1 MRRMTRVYLSS
12 TRTDLASE
20 CRTIASWLE
29 SIGLI
34 AVDSYGP
41 AGLPVLESCLAD
53 IDTCGIYLLVLGHYY
68 GERPA
73 DNNPDRLSYTQ
84 LEFRHAAA
92 RGMPLIVLQRGSI
105 PDESSSS
112 IFDPEEM
119 AALKAFREEVAGVAR
134 AARFKD
140 ESELKAQLQ
149 AGLDEALGRLGLAPV
164 RQDLFDPLRRASRD
178 LLHWPTTLA
187 NGDWLERPE
196 LTTLLEGF
204 QTDESSTTLLLGD
217 PGCGKSALLARLGN
231 RMQEAGWPVL
241 GIKAD
246 LLPENTL
253 SSSALAEYLELPQ
266 TVVAT
271 VRSIAAARPVLVL
284 IDQLDALADLVVQH
298 SSRLR
303 LLLNLIRDLDDMP
316 NVHIVASCRVF
327 EQRHDPGLRNLE
339 ASILPLDLPA
349 WEEVARVLGDR
360 GIQSGAW
367 NADLRE
373 TLRSPHAL
381 TVYCELLDGTA
392 EPDLENGFHGM
403 LEMQWRRKVL
413 ESPDGPAKAKLL
425 RAVAEGMAAREVL
438 WLPAAQFETQFQ
450 LIQAL
455 QTTGL
460 LIGTES
466 GGRIGF
472 RHQTLYEFVRAKTF
486 LTEAGSL
493 TTNALARQASLR
505 VRPLLWHALFHL
517 RRIDPDHYQNELRLL
532 WGAELRPHLRMLLIE
547 FIGMQREPLPGERT
561 LAIENF
567 DNEWFRRRF
576 LNVAVGSVG
585 WFDVLRPIHLPRL
598 MAGPNADAHGTQALL
613 DRALAFAPD
622 AVLQLLDIYWLPYAD
637 KDELSW
643 RTLAMG
649 SAPPR
654 DTAWVDRLVRIAGRM
669 NLAPWAIIHG
679 VSIVSQVLP
688 PEAPRLL
695 AAWLAAQWRAEAS
708 ATANGDEAALKS
720 AAQLLE
726 GRDLHDLP
734 AIAEAAPGPYVAA
747 LWPLFVELLS
757 TVAGEPHAF
766 VIGYRESHGLVDDLD
781 YDDSD
786 LRIERPFLDAMSLA
800 VKAWAAVEPATFVRF
815 VGENPGVDLMPV
827 QRLLAT
833 GLAAIAGDEPQAAL
847 DYLCTD
853 PRRLALGSYKDRHR
867 NSRRLIGALVPH
879 LDATQFARLE
889 AAIVDWHYY
898 VFAPEDDDA
907 ETRFRRLRWDR
918 EHRLRLLRT
927 LPKEQLS
934 PPVLRLLQEEERAF
948 PGLTNEDT
956 WIRFGV
962 VESRVSHQQ
971 MQLAKDEDILN
982 LFAELND
989 ETESDHPRRRMTGGA
1004 IQAGRELAQ
1013 LAESDVQ
1020 RAVRLIRSLAPERN
1034 EIPVADVIEVLGKA
1048 RYGRNETYELIE
1060 EFVTKGYNGARFRTA
1075 CASAIE
1081 DAVDRN
1087 HPVPL
1092 RLIALLESWL
1102 VSVDP
1107 NSQNVVGESSEGD
1120 RTRSLLWDSGRMF
1133 TVPSGNHPFL
1143 AALSAACLT
1152 PELPLMDRW
1161 LDILEKHLERT
1172 ESPRVWASIGWRYLR
1187 WLHLAEH
1194 DRALR
1199 FIDRLFAQYPA
1210 LLGTELGAHL
1220 MANLQHWI
1228 PPEYAQRWLEAM
1240 EQTGDC
1246 GAQGFGEVLILRY
1259 VLHPEE
1265 SWIRD
1270 RIDALLISPEA
1281 STLRQRAGV
1290 THAVVHLWSEPDHRN
1305 GVHGYLLRLLAFT
1318 EKDVCEA
1325 LGRIYWSNGLLPDC
1339 QTSEVF
1345 DALLNNPTL
1354 LTISHADRLAEHL
1367 EGLVDYD
1374 PARVASLAHALLDHA
1389 GASMG
1394 NLGASWYFSCEP
1406 LLVLALALQDK
1417 EEPHR
1422 SAGLSLFERM
1432 LEYNLPQA
1440 HELTLDLDRRM
1451 PNDCAPRPARRRRK
1465 RRVAK

>member
-1 MRRMTRVYLSS
+1 MTRVYLSA

-20 CRTIASWLE
+20 CRTIAAWLE
-29 SIGLI
+29 SIGLT

-84 LEFRHAAA
+84 FEFRHAAA
-92 RGMPLIVLQRGSI
+92 REMPLIVLQRGSI
-105 PDESSSS
+105 PDERSSS

-119 AALKAFREEVAGVAR
+119 AALKAFRQEVAGVAR

-140 ESELKAQLQ
+140 ENDLRTQLQ
-149 AGLDEALGRLGLAPV
+149 AGLDDALGRLGLAPV
-164 RQDLFDPLRRASRD
+164 REDLFDPLRRASRD
-178 LLHWPTTLA
+178 LLHWPTTLP

-196 LTTLLEGF
+196 LTTLLEGL
-204 QTDESSTTLLLGD
+204 QTEESSTTLLLGD
-217 PGCGKSALLARLGN
+217 PGCGKSALLARLGA
-231 RMQEAGWPVL
+231 RMQEEGWPVL

-246 LLPENTL
+246 LLPENTR

-271 VRSIAAARPVLVL
+271 ARSIAAERPVLVL

-316 NVHIVASCRVF
+316 NVHVVASCRVF

-339 ASILPLDLPA
+339 ASILRLDLPA
-349 WEEVARVLGDR
+349 WEEVARVLADR
-360 GIQSGAW
+360 GIQTGAW

-381 TVYCELLDGTA
+381 TVYLELLDGTA
-392 EPDLENGFHGM
+392 EPDLESGFHGM
-403 LEMQWRRKVL
+403 LEVQWRRKVL

-438 WLPAAQFETQFQ
+438 WLPAAQFEAQFQ

-486 LTEAGSL
+486 LAETGSL
-493 TTNALARQASLR
+493 TANVLARQASLR

-517 RRIDPDHYQNELRLL
+517 RRVDPDHYQNELRLL
-532 WGAELRPHLRMLLIE
+532 WVAELRPHLRMLLIE
-547 FIGMQREPLPGERT
+547 FIGMQCDPLPGERK

-585 WFDVLRPIHLPRL
+585 WFDALRPIHLPRL
-598 MAGPNADAHGTQALL
+598 MAGPNADAHGAQALL
-613 DRALAFAPD
+613 DRALVFAPD
-622 AVLQLLDIYWLPYAD
+622 AALELLDTYWLPHAD

-643 RTLAMG
+643 RTLVMG

-654 DTAWVDRLVRIAGRM
+654 DTAWVDRLVRIAERM
-669 NLAPWAIIHG
+669 NLAPWAIVHG
-679 VSIVSQVLP
+679 VSIVSHALP

-695 AAWLAAQWRAEAS
+695 AAWLAAQWRAQAP
-708 ATANGDEAALKS
+708 ATAGAEEAALKS
-720 AAQLLE
+720 TAQLLE

-747 LWPLFVELLS
+747 LWRLFVAMLS
-757 TVAGEPHAF
+757 AVAGEPHSF
-766 VIGYRESHGLVDDLD
+766 VIGYRENHGLVDHLD
-781 YDDSD
+781 DDDSD
-786 LRIERPFLDAMSLA
+786 VRIERPFLEAMSLA
-800 VKAWAAVEPATFVRF
+800 VKAWAAVEPAAFVRF
-815 VGENPGVDLMPV
+815 VGDHARIDLMLV
-827 QRLLAT
+827 HRLLAN

-847 DYLCTD
+847 DYLCAD
-853 PRRLALGSYKDRHR
+853 PRRLALGSYNDRHR

-889 AAIVDWHYY
+889 ATIVGWHYY
-898 VFAPEDDDA
+898 FSAPEDDDA

-918 EHRLRLLRT
+918 EHRLRLLRA

-934 PPVLRLLQEEERAF
+934 PPGLRLLQEEERAF
-948 PGLTNEDT
+948 PVLTNQDA
-956 WIRFGV
+956 WIRGGV
-962 VESRVSHQQ
+962 VESRVSHRQ
-971 MQLAKDEDILN
+971 MQQAKDDDILN

-989 ETESDHPRRRMTGGA
+989 ETEWDHPRRRMAGGA

-1013 LAESDVQ
+1013 LAETDVQ
-1020 RAVRLIRSLAPERN
+1020 RAVRLIRALPPERN
-1034 EIPVADVIEVLGKA
+1034 EIPVADVIQVLVKA
-1048 RYGRNETYELIE
+1048 GYGRNETYALIE
-1060 EFVTKGYNGARFRTA
+1060 EFVAKGHNGARFRDA

-1081 DAVDRN
+1081 AAVDRS
-1087 HPVPL
+1087 HLVPD

-1107 NSQNVVGESSEGD
+1107 NSEDVVGEKSECD
-1120 RTRSLLWDSGRMF
+1120 RGRSLLWDSGGSF
-1133 TVPSGNHPFL
+1133 IVPGGNHPLL

-1152 PELPLMDRW
+1152 PEPPLMDRW
-1161 LDILEKHLERT
+1161 LDILEAHLSRA
-1172 ESPRVWASIGWRYLR
+1172 ESPRVWGSIGWRYFR

-1194 DRALR
+1194 ERALR

-1210 LLGTELGAHL
+1210 LLGTNLGAHL
-1220 MANLQHWI
+1220 MAYLQHWI
-1228 PPEYAQRWLEAM
+1228 TPEYARRWLEAM

-1246 GAQGFGEVLILRY
+1246 GAQGFGEILMLRY
-1259 VLHPEE
+1259 ILHPQE

-1270 RIDALLISPEA
+1270 RIDALLGSPEA
-1281 STLRQRAGV
+1281 STLGQRVGV

-1305 GVHGYLLRLLAFT
+1305 RVHGDLLRLLAFT
-1318 EKDVCEA
+1318 EEDVCKA
-1325 LGRIYWSNGLLPDC
+1325 LGHLYWSSGLLPDW

-1345 DALLNNPTL
+1345 DALLNNPSL

-1367 EGLVDYD
+1367 EALVGYD
-1374 PARVASLAHALLDHA
+1374 PVRVAALAHALLDHA
-1389 GASMG
+1389 GESTG
-1394 NLGASWYFSCEP
+1394 NLGASWYLSSEP
-1406 LLVLALALQDK
+1406 LLAVALALQDK

-1451 PNDCAPRPARRRRK
+1451 PNANAPRPERRRRRRK
-1465 RRVAK
+1465 AAK